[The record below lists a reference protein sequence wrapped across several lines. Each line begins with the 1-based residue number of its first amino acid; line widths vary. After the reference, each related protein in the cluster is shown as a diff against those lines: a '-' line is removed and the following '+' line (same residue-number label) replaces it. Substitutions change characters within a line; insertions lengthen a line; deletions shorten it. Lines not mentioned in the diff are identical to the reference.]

1 MLGLVL
7 LSLEFSMLR
16 FLTLLFAFFFFLAVR
31 HEFEDHFGVCRILSV
46 LAILIVFAILVV
58 ITVLVVYADLVVEY

>member
-7 LSLEFSMLR
+7 HCLDFSMLL
-16 FLTLLFAFFFFLAVR
+16 FLTLLFVFFFFGSTTY
-31 HEFEDHFGVCRILSV
+31 EFEDHFGVCRILSV